1 MFLFFSYFLIS
12 LCTRTRFIFS
22 FLIHTHMVCVW
33 KEKKFFS
40 SFCYAHAHDSFLSLL
55 YTCISFLCSTTF
67 FLERH
72 THIFYLHC
80 PWHRRPLSLPPAFR
94 PLHRHPRTPAP
105 LSTAGAHVSLSLAS
119 PPASVR
125 FCSSHRCPCP
135 PAPVDLLTTDD
146 VPYHF
151 VADKGNI
158 LHSIR
163 TLCFPCRGRR
173 HPHAFSQPV
182 LTSHISWSSSSV
194 RALSVRGLGHLVRP

>member
-1 MFLFFSYFLIS
+1 MASA
-12 LCTRTRFIFS
+12 S
-22 FLIHTHMVCVW
+22 FV
-33 KEKKFFS
+33 
-40 SFCYAHAHDSFLSLL
+40 
-55 YTCISFLCSTTF
+55 
-67 FLERH
+67 
-72 THIFYLHC
+72 
-80 PWHRRPLSLPPAFR
+80 PA
-94 PLHRHPRTPAP
+94 T
-105 LSTAGAHVSLSLAS
+105 SVKAS
-119 PPASVR
+119 PLASVR

-173 HPHAFSQPV
+173 HPHAFSQRV

-194 RALSVRGLGHLVRP
+194 RALSVRGLGHPVRPWCASRYRIVERSSSLLRLLDVRYCSHQLLIHFLFEYDGYREPCLLNICVNKDPWSMISWIFILAMDGRRPSGDITNTWITVKDNYVTSQLPMMWS